1 MSTAASTTLVTLMTG
16 SLGPSRHVAV
26 TIPIADGA
34 IAAPLL
40 IEDPAPDLPGVWR
53 RVTADG
59 AAPAYVRV
67 ARIAAP

>member
-1 MSTAASTTLVTLMTG
+1 MSTAASTRLVTLMTG

-26 TIPIADGA
+26 AIPVDDGA
-34 IAAPLL
+34 TAAPLL
-40 IEDPAPDLPGVWR
+40 IEDPAPDFPGAWR